1 MCDVDPCQSIPKNE
15 SSKSASISKG
25 HNPQIPPRV
34 APQAVASFGASCN
47 SIQCFGCHGRGQYA
61 SECLHRTLAIEHES
75 FEPPKLQEEVVD
87 PEGGFDDLVDFE
99 NSHLHDAHLGVVR
112 YLLANPVM
120 NDEWKRTTI
129 FYTVTPSNVHSSLFA
144 FSSLV
149 SPIRSN
155 IPNDQDITAVQKGQG
170 SACT

>member
-1 MCDVDPCQSIPKNE
+1 MLP
-15 SSKSASISKG
+15 SAPHHI
-25 HNPQIPPRV
+25 V
-34 APQAVASFGASCN
+34 
-47 SIQCFGCHGRGQYA
+47 
-61 SECLHRTLAIEHES
+61 AIEHES
-75 FEPPKLQEEVVD
+75 FEPLELEEEVVD
-87 PEGGFDDLVDFE
+87 PEGDFE
-99 NSHLHDAHLGVVR
+99 NLVDVENNLFYDAHLGVVR

-155 IPNDQDITAVQKGQG
+155 IPNDQDITAVQKGQDF
-170 SACT
+170 ACT